1 MKKRDL
7 LKYIN
12 NELTPDK
19 RLEVSKWINRSDSNR
34 QYFNCL
40 RESFVLMTLPE
51 DRAPESEYD
60 LFKKRFSLKENNK
73 TAGLFTKKS
82 FIAAAAVILL
92 FIAVGLSV
100 FEKEHDNY
108 TNIIANNT
116 SEILLQNLP
125 DGSIIGLSP
134 NSEIRYTPHFNQKN
148 REIILNG
155 TCYFDVEKNK
165 ELPFRIHPF
174 DNCAGN
180 CETDENAKPHKDIL
194 IEVTGTRFYTTTTSA
209 DSNLLELALQE
220 GSVNVKTY
228 RNGTKESISLKE
240 GDYLE
245 ITHSMGH
252 LKSTIAEH
260 GNSMDSAMKSYLHFK
275 DTKLSDIVKR
285 LAMVHHCKF
294 NIADPKIAD
303 NLLTADLANNT
314 LEDILQIFEVTMG
327 VQSTVNE
334 NGVIELYRIKPM

>member
-34 QYFNCL
+34 QYFNCI
-40 RESFVLMTLPE
+40 RRCFVLMTLPE
-51 DRAPESEYD
+51 ERAPESEYT
-60 LFKKRFSLKENNK
+60 LFQKRFRLKGDSK
-73 TAGLFTKKS
+73 TKGLFTKATLIS
-82 FIAAAAVILL
+82 AAAVIIL
-92 FIAVGLSV
+92 FVAVGLSI
-100 FEKEHDNY
+100 FEKRHDNY
-108 TNIIANNT
+108 TNIIANNS

-134 NSEIRYTPHFNQKN
+134 NSEIRYTPQFNQKN

-155 TCYFDVEKNK
+155 TCYFDIEKNR

-174 DNCAGN
+174 DYASNCG
-180 CETDENAKPHKDIL
+180 TDENAKPHKDIL

-220 GSVNVKTY
+220 GSVNVKTCH
-228 RNGTKESISLKE
+228 NGTKESISLKE

-275 DTKLSDIVKR
+275 DTKLSEIVKR

-294 NIADPKIAD
+294 NIADSKIAD

-334 NGVIELYRIKPM
+334 NGVIELY

>member
-40 RESFVLMTLPE
+40 RRCFVLMTLPE
-51 DRAPESEYD
+51 ERAPESEYT
-60 LFKKRFSLKENNK
+60 LFQKRFRLKGDSK
-73 TAGLFTKKS
+73 TKGLFTKATLIS
-82 FIAAAAVILL
+82 AAAVIIL
-92 FIAVGLSV
+92 FVAVGLSI
-100 FEKEHDNY
+100 FEKRHDNY

-134 NSEIRYTPHFNQKN
+134 NSEIRYTPQFNQKN

-155 TCYFDVEKNK
+155 TCYFDIEKNR

-174 DNCAGN
+174 DYASNCG
-180 CETDENAKPHKDIL
+180 TDENAKPHKDIL

-220 GSVNVKTY
+220 GSVNVKTCH
-228 RNGTKESISLKE
+228 NGTKESISLKE

-245 ITHSMGH
+245 ITHSMDH

-275 DTKLSDIVKR
+275 DTKLSEIVKR

-314 LEDILQIFEVTMG
+314 LKDILQIFEVTMG

-334 NGVIELYRIKPM
+334 NGVIELY

>member
-1 MKKRDL
+1 MRKRDL

-12 NELTPDK
+12 NELPPDK
-19 RLEVSKWINRSDSNR
+19 HMEVSKWINGSDSNR
-34 QYFNCL
+34 QYFNCF

-174 DNCAGN
+174 DNSAGN
-180 CETDENAKPHKDIL
+180 CETNKSAKLHKNIL

-220 GSVNVKTY
+220 GSVNVKTC
-228 RNGTKESISLKE
+228 RNGSTKSISLNE

-245 ITHSMGH
+245 ITSSMGH
-252 LKSTIAEH
+252 LKSKIEEH
-260 GNSMDSAMKSYLHFK
+260 GNPMASAMKSYLHFK
-275 DTKLSDIVKR
+275 DTKLSEIIKR
-285 LAMVHHCKF
+285 IALIHHCKF
-294 NIADPKIAD
+294 NITNLKIAD

-327 VQSTVNE
+327 VQSSLND
-334 NGVIELYRIKPM
+334 NGVIELY

>member
-1 MKKRDL
+1 MRKRDL

-40 RESFVLMTLPE
+40 RECFVLMTLPE
-51 DRAPESEYD
+51 ERAPESEYT
-60 LFKKRFSLKENNK
+60 LFQKRFRLKGDSK
-73 TAGLFTKKS
+73 TKGLFTKATLIS
-82 FIAAAAVILL
+82 AAAVIIL
-92 FIAVGLSV
+92 FVAVGLSV

-134 NSEIRYTPHFNQKN
+134 NSEIRYTPQFNQKN

-155 TCYFDVEKNK
+155 TCYFDIEKNR

-174 DNCAGN
+174 DYACNCG
-180 CETDENAKPHKDIL
+180 TDENAKPHKDIL

-220 GSVNVKTY
+220 GSVNIKTC

-260 GNSMDSAMKSYLHFK
+260 GNSMNSAMKSYLHFK
-275 DTKLSDIVKR
+275 DTKLSEIVKR

-294 NIADPKIAD
+294 NIADQKIAD

-327 VQSTVNE
+327 VQSSLND
-334 NGVIELYRIKPM
+334 NGVIELY